1 MAPTEVIEREAPE
14 VVPQSHA
21 TPVRSRLPPALR
33 VPILISLNM
42 GINALLWEFASNF
55 LSPELGAIS
64 KVPTEDD
71 ITSLYSPI
79 ARIAIRWLTVF
90 MTWYLRYDF
99 YDVSAL
105 TVLTYA
111 PFTYLLTTFYDI
123 SPLTAGANIFIEVLS
138 FAIPTYL
145 LRARSPAH
153 KQNAPLRNRFLLNSY
168 QVQLSSFMLATG
180 VYVVLLWGSL
190 KTGVLNTFLVQY
202 FDIPTLEVAHTETP
216 LSIIVKTFVA
226 GFAAKAFLLNP
237 SFAAQPLS
245 GSQTPEDTFDPA
257 TATLPQTIEYNFYN
271 FTKRT
276 RTLIQQTLIL
286 NAFLFLTTVQRC
298 MTLTGTE
305 IAGAVGY
312 TGFWMAANTLVA
324 LWFGWVGD
332 TSADYEPL

>member
-1 MAPTEVIEREAPE
+1 MAPTKVIEREAPE
-14 VVPQSHA
+14 VVTKSHA
-21 TPVRSRLPPALR
+21 PVRSRLPTALR

-64 KVPTEDD
+64 KVPQEDD
-71 ITSLYSPI
+71 VTSFYSPH
-79 ARIAIRWLTVF
+79 ARVAMRWLTVC
-90 MTWYLRYDF
+90 MTWYLSYDF

-105 TVLTYA
+105 VVLTYA
-111 PFTYLLTTFYDI
+111 PYAYLITTFYNI
-123 SPLTAGANIFIEVLS
+123 TPLTAATNICIEVIS
-138 FAIPTYL
+138 FALPTYL
-145 LRARSPAH
+145 LRPRSLAH
-153 KQNAPLRNRFLLNSY
+153 KANAPLRNRFLLNSY

-180 VYVVLLWGSL
+180 VYVVLLWGGL

-202 FDIPTLEVAHTETP
+202 FDIPTLEVAHIETP
-216 LSIIVKTFVA
+216 LSLVVKTFIA

-245 GSQTPEDTFDPA
+245 ENQTPGETFDPA
-257 TATLPQTIEYNFYN
+257 TATLSQTLEYNFYN
-271 FTKRT
+271 FTQRT

-286 NAFLFLTTVQRC
+286 NAFLFIGTVQRS
-298 MTLTGTE
+298 MTIVGTD
-305 IAGAVGY
+305 IIGAVGY
-312 TGFWMAANTLVA
+312 AGMWVAANTLIA